1 MIKCALLSSSAVH
14 RGIELWYCGVE
25 RYRML
30 CECSSESLVLAEIC
44 LVMYCPS
51 NEALALFPD
60 FRIIGVYAIFL
71 QERWITNAIHSDY
84 RIESLDATDVIVTL
98 NWRLYFRYLS
108 QS

>member
-1 MIKCALLSSSAVH
+1 MIKCDLLSSSAVH

-51 NEALALFPD
+51 NEALVLFPD
-60 FRIIGVYAIFL
+60 K
-71 QERWITNAIHSDY
+71 DY
-84 RIESLDATDVIVTL
+84 RSLCNFPTGKMD
-98 NWRLYFRYLS
+98 N
-108 QS
+108 